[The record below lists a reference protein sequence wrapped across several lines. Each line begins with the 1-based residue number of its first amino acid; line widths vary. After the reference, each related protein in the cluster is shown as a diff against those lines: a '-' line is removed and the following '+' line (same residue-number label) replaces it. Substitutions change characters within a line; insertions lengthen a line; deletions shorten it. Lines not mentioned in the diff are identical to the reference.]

1 MTGQTEL
8 FKDLKSIKKD
18 LWIKTNL
25 QNLKHRVTPLK
36 WDVMQRSISQP
47 ILTKTSP
54 KLNQEEI
61 LDRVLSLIP
70 DEFLNDP
77 WLCWD

>member
-1 MTGQTEL
+1 
-8 FKDLKSIKKD
+8 
-18 LWIKTNL
+18 
-25 QNLKHRVTPLK
+25 
-36 WDVMQRSISQP
+36 MQRSISQP

-77 WLCWD
+77 